1 MEKHSL
7 VSEYTANQDAIN
19 GYNTELKDLKEELA
33 NMKNVIAHTFEEELR
48 SAAHTSIISQSK
60 VSKKY

>member
-1 MEKHSL
+1 VQIEKQAL
-7 VSEYTANQDAIN
+7 MSEYNANQEAIT

-48 SAAHTSIISQSK
+48 SAAHTSIIS
-60 VSKKY
+60 